1 MGAGP
6 NGATGAAATALPTA
20 IPTASSL
27 DGAPENVG
35 TGPPR
40 VLTHGP
46 SGTRQIALTVDDG
59 YCADC
64 VAGYAGFAART
75 GLHLT
80 FSPNG
85 VYGPVWAP
93 QAALLRPLIERGQV
107 QMINHTF
114 THRDLVRL
122 PAGQVR
128 DELERNEH
136 WIGTAFG
143 TDTRPYF
150 RPPYGSSNPHVD
162 GLAAELGYDRVVMW
176 NGSFGDSKL
185 VTPQYLLDQARRY
198 LQPGTILL
206 GHANHP
212 TVLGLFDQILQL
224 IRDRALEPVTLDEM
238 FGTHRAA
245 PTH

>member
-1 MGAGP
+1 M
-6 NGATGAAATALPTA
+6 
-20 IPTASSL
+20 
-27 DGAPENVG
+27 D
-35 TGPPR
+35 
-40 VLTHGP
+40 
-46 SGTRQIALTVDDG
+46 
-59 YCADC
+59 
-64 VAGYAGFAART
+64 
-75 GLHLT
+75 
-80 FSPNG
+80 
-85 VYGPVWAP
+85 
-93 QAALLRPLIERGQV
+93 RGQV

-122 PAGQVR
+122 PTGQVR
-128 DELERNEH
+128 DELERNEQ
-136 WIGTAFG
+136 WINTTFG
-143 TDTRPYF
+143 TETRPYF

-238 FGTHRAA
+238 FTTHRAP
-245 PTH
+245 PTR